1 MFLNKSSIG
10 GKVLSV
16 MLTAAMVSTVV
27 ATSAVSSVAVTND
40 TQNAD
45 TTADKVTSSANN
57 YGLKDNPQDGVILH
71 AWQWSFQNIKS
82 KLPEIAAA
90 GYSTIQTS
98 VVQQPK
104 EGTAGKT
111 NEVWWVYYQP
121 AGFYITTGNNAL
133 GTKSDLQELCAAA
146 SQYGIRVIV
155 DVVANHLGNN
165 RGYDLAST
173 IPDDIR
179 NDGNCWHSDGFKEI
193 NYGNRYSITHGSMG
207 GLPDLNSENPKIQN
221 YVKNFLAEC
230 IDVGVTGFRFDA
242 AKHISVPDEGSEYTF
257 WPNVLNPTTT
267 YAQSKGF
274 TPYYYGEALYQTT
287 DGGGPAATSYTK
299 YMSLTDDTTGNGIRG
314 AVAGGN
320 AAGAA
325 KSSYDKGISADKVVL
340 WAESHDTYSNDSK
353 ESTYVSDSNINKTW
367 AMVASRNKATALYFA
382 RTQGFRGGQIGQI
395 YSTQCFNK
403 EVAEVNKFHNYF
415 AGQSEYLSSS
425 GSIAYNERGTS
436 GVVLVNVGGGSQ
448 QVSVKANKMAN
459 GTYKDQVSGGTFTV
473 SNGQISGQIGNTG
486 IAVVYNA
493 GELPTNPPTQ
503 PPTQKPTNPPTQ
515 PPTQAETYVKG
526 DANSD
531 GVVNMK
537 DCVIMQKAVVGST
550 TLTGKKLLAAD
561 VTGDSKVAVA
571 DIVAVMRYLVGFTNT
586 YSIGST
592 VTGGVITPTSAN
604 PTTPVNPTNP
614 PTNPPITSG
623 TVKFDGSAIA
633 VGNERWAL
641 YVWKSESDN
650 KWIDMSGSGS
660 SITGNIP
667 DGYTNFIIVRMNG
680 STTENNWNNKWNQSP
695 DLSTASGT
703 VVKATGWGSNGLFN
717 VSQSK

>member
-1 MFLNKSSIG
+1 MFLNRHSIG
-10 GKVLSV
+10 GKLLSV
-16 MLTAAMVSTVV
+16 MLAAAMVSTVV
-27 ATSAVSSVAVTND
+27 ATSAVSSVAVTDD
-40 TQNAD
+40 TQTSDAA
-45 TTADKVTSSANN
+45 ADKVTSSANN

-104 EGTAGKT
+104 ESTAGKT

-146 SQYGIRVIV
+146 SEYGIRVIV
-155 DVVANHLGNN
+155 DVVANHLGNKS
-165 RGYDLAST
+165 GYDKADT
-173 IPDDIR
+173 IPDDIK
-179 NDGNCWHSDGFKEI
+179 NDSSCWHDLWNQEI

-207 GLPDLNSENPKIQN
+207 GLPDLNSESSKIQGYVTN
-221 YVKNFLAEC
+221 YLKEC

-257 WPNVLNPTTT
+257 WPNVLNPTTS

-340 WAESHDTYSNDSK
+340 WAESHDTYSNGSKDS
-353 ESTYVSDSNINKTW
+353 TNVSDSNINKTW

-382 RTQGFRGGQIGQI
+382 RTQGWCGGQIGQI
-395 YSTQCFNK
+395 YSTQCFNT

-436 GVVLVNVGGGSQ
+436 GVVLVNVSGGSQ
-448 QVSVKANKMAN
+448 QVSVAAHKMAD
-459 GTYKDQVSGGTFTV
+459 GTYKDQVSGSTFTV

-493 GELPTNPPTQ
+493 SETPTNPPTQ
-503 PPTQKPTNPPTQ
+503 PPTQKPTSAPT
-515 PPTQAETYVKG
+515 TVETYVKG
-526 DANSD
+526 DANGD
-531 GVVNMK
+531 GAVNMK
-537 DCVIMQKAVVGST
+537 DCVIMQKSVVGST
-550 TLTGKKLLAAD
+550 TLTGKNLKAAD

-592 VTGGVITPTSAN
+592 VQGGVVTPTSS
-604 PTTPVNPTNP
+604 PTSSPTSAPTSAPVP
-614 PTNPPITSG
+614 SG

-660 SITGNIP
+660 SITGSIP

-680 STTENNWNNKWNQSP
+680 ATSTNSWDNKWNQSP
-695 DLSTASGT
+695 DLSTSSGL
-703 VVKATGWGSNGLFN
+703 VVKATGWGSNGQFN
-717 VSQSK
+717 VTQSN